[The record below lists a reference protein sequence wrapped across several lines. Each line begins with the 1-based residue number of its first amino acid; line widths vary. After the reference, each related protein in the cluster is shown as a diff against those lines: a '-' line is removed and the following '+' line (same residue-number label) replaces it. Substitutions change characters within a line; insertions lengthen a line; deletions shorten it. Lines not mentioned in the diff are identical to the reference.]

1 MKWRIVA
8 SHCLVGVL
16 AILTPSIA
24 TTDHFNDAISYTVDT
39 IEGGEKGDT
48 AALVT
53 HEKAAL
59 ESAKT
64 VYASTVGSLSAT
76 DLARFGDATHDVC

>member
-1 MKWRIVA
+1 MADRRITLPRKR
-8 SHCLVGVL
+8 SGY
-16 AILTPSIA
+16 
-24 TTDHFNDAISYTVDT
+24 FDAVDCAGGSFERCNQLPLDAV
-39 IEGGEKGDT
+39 EGGKKGDT